1 MDNSLER
8 GADVN
13 DHALAVL
20 DRRCLH
26 VSEVSERWVEN
37 LRLGGVDRE
46 PAHVRAAAH
55 EVVGYDP
62 RSLRLAAIPRLQILA
77 KNPYSEKKILFFSA
91 KF

>member
-20 DRRCLH
+20 DRRCPH
-26 VSEVSERWVEN
+26 VAEVSERWVEN

-46 PAHVRAAAH
+46 PARPL
-55 EVVGYDP
+55 GYCHTPLKVDSVLGP
-62 RSLRLAAIPRLQILA
+62 GHKLES
-77 KNPYSEKKILFFSA
+77 F
-91 KF
+91 